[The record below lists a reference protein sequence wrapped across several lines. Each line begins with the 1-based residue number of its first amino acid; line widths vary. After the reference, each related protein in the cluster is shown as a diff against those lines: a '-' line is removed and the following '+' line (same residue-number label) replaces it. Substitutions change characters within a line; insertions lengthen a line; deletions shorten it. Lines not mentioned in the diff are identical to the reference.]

1 MKTFEKIM
9 HMSEKGQITLPV
21 AWRSRIGTNV
31 VRVIAGKG
39 DRLEIAPVHAE
50 EDDETGWVSIFDKDR
65 DNGGKGVTV
74 DDILRAL
81 GRPRHSE
88 KKKKR

>member
-9 HMSEKGQITLPV
+9 NMSEKGQITLPV

-31 VRVIAGKG
+31 VRVITVKG

-50 EDDETGWVSIFDKDR
+50 QDDETGWVSIFDSNEKR
-65 DNGGKGVTV
+65 PTV
-74 DDILRAL
+74 DELLRVLKCAIKDA
-81 GRPRHSE
+81 RP
-88 KKKKR
+88 KKKK